1 MLEFSS
7 SYGVV
12 LCGMRVIAGTY
23 RGRRLYGPQTQTLR
37 PTSDRVREALF
48 SILGNRLPHSRFL
61 DLYAGTGAV
70 GIEAL
75 SRGADHVTAV
85 ESDRDAV
92 NLLQR
97 NKQLCQ
103 IGSELTIQAHAVEQ
117 FLRRPDHWNGP
128 YDVVFAD
135 PPYAETAGLSSLL
148 SQSRTEA
155 LFAEDAW
162 LVVEHGG
169 KTTAPAALGP
179 TSLRRQYRYGDTT
192 LSLYSS

>member
-1 MLEFSS
+1 
-7 SYGVV
+7 
-12 LCGMRVIAGTY
+12 MRVIAGTY
-23 RGRRLYGPQTQTLR
+23 RGRRLYGPHTQTLR

-75 SRGADHVTAV
+75 SRGAAHVTAV

-92 NLLQR
+92 NLLQQNR
-97 NKQLCQ
+97 RLCQ
-103 IGSELTIQAHAVEQ
+103 IGQELTVRPHTVEQ
-117 FLRRPDHWNGP
+117 FVRRTDQWNGP

-135 PPYAETAGLSSLL
+135 PPYADTARLSSLL
-148 SQSRTEA
+148 SASMCGT
-155 LFAEDAW
+155 LFTADAW
-162 LVVEHGG
+162 LIVEHGG
-169 KTTAPAALGP
+169 KTAAAETLGP

-192 LSLYSS
+192 LSLYDCSDLHTT

>member
-1 MLEFSS
+1 
-7 SYGVV
+7 
-12 LCGMRVIAGTY
+12 MRVIAGTY
-23 RGRRLYGPQTQTLR
+23 RGRRLYGPQTQSLR

-97 NKQLCQ
+97 NKHLCQ
-103 IGSELTIQAHAVEQ
+103 IGSELMIRAHAVEQ

-148 SQSRTEA
+148 SESITEA

-169 KTTAPAALGP
+169 KTTAPVALGP